1 MFLKNDLLFF
11 STSSVHVKNKNK
23 LFQWEMKIEKCDSIA
38 TSLDDND
45 YLDTCSKIKGEV
57 FLCGH

>member
-1 MFLKNDLLFF
+1 
-11 STSSVHVKNKNK
+11 
-23 LFQWEMKIEKCDSIA
+23 MKIEKCDSIA